1 MNHWA
6 YVVAAYGLTIV
17 TTTAVALWA
26 FASMRRAERT
36 ADALRRDA

>member
-6 YVVAAYGLTIV
+6 YVVAAYALTV
-17 TTTAVALWA
+17 VATAGVALFA

>member
-1 MNHWA
+1 MNQWA
-6 YVVAAYGLTIV
+6 YVIAAYALTIV
-17 TTTAVALWA
+17 ATTGVALWA